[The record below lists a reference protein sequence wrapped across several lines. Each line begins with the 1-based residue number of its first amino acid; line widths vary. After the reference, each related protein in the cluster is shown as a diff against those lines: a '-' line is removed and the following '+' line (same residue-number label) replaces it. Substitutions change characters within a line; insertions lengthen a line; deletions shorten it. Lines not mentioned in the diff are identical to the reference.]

1 MKGLLLMNNRVS
13 KLFVRAAA
21 VTLLLALIVA
31 GWMNRKTSANSTI
44 SFGTLGSETSL
55 SRGHSILISLS
66 RHHAF
71 QQTGQ
76 QSTAVEK
83 TIEQAQK
90 NIQVLKGLPEAQLIP
105 MMNLMSASLGVRCNY
120 CHVNKGGDNWVFDSD
135 DKPEKNTAREMITM
149 VLSIN
154 KANFR
159 GNTEVGCFTC
169 HRGRTG
175 PVSVPILPLPEPQRN
190 VEAGSAG
197 PGSQAVPGAPGPAAG
212 TQPPADDILAK
223 YIAAIGGQAAI
234 DKLKTRVMKGTYAG
248 ANGMTMTYEVDQAAP
263 DKFYVRYSSPRGTME
278 RGFNGTAGWEKSPV
292 GVREIAGQ
300 QLADLKRTL
309 QLFADVKL
317 KEQFT
322 RMNVGRDK
330 IDGRDVYVIR
340 AATPDK
346 RRERLF
352 FDAERGLLLRRISVT
367 ETPIGLI
374 PEETNFEDYRDVDG
388 IKIPFTVRV
397 SAVDSFSTATRKFTQ
412 IELNVPVDD
421 SKFNKPATPP
431 APSQ

>member
-1 MKGLLLMNNRVS
+1 MKNGVS
-13 KLFVRAAA
+13 ARFVRAAA
-21 VTLLLALIVA
+21 VMLMLALIVA

-44 SFGTLGSETSL
+44 SRATLRFDTSVSGAQSGLLPL
-55 SRGHSILISLS
+55 SRL
-66 RHHAF
+66 HAF

-76 QSTAVEK
+76 QSEK
-83 TIEQAQK
+83 TIDQAQK
-90 NIQVLKGLPEAQLIP
+90 NIRVLKGLPESQLIP

-135 DKPEKNTAREMITM
+135 DKPEKNRAREMITM
-149 VLSIN
+149 VFSIN
-154 KANFR
+154 KTNFR

-175 PVSVPILPLPEPQRN
+175 PVSVPILPLPEPQRTG
-190 VEAGSAG
+190 EPDSAG
-197 PGSQAVPGAPGPAAG
+197 PGPRGVPGAPGPAAG
-212 TQPPADDILAK
+212 TQLAADDILAK
-223 YIAAIGGQAAI
+223 YVAAIGGQAGI

-263 DKFYVRYSSPRGTME
+263 DKFYVSYGSPRGTME
-278 RGFNGTAGWEKSPV
+278 RGFNGTTGWEKNPV
-292 GVREIAGQ
+292 GVREIDGQ
-300 QLADLKRTL
+300 QLADLKRAF

-340 AATPDK
+340 AATANK

-352 FDAERGLLLRRISVT
+352 FDAETGLLLRRIGVT
-367 ETPIGLI
+367 ETPIGVI
-374 PEETNFEDYRDVDG
+374 PEEIDFEDYRDVDG
-388 IKIPFTVRV
+388 VKIPFTVRV
-397 SAVDSFSTATRKFTQ
+397 LAVDSFSNATRKFTE
-412 IELNVPVDD
+412 IKLNVPVDD
-421 SKFNKPATPP
+421 AKFNKPATPP